1 MPLVVRSAIGAGGRF
16 GAIHSQTP
24 VPWFMGVPGLK
35 IVCPS
40 TPNDARALLRAAIRD
55 DNPVLFFEH
64 KRLYSI
70 KGVVSDE
77 GIELGTAGVVR
88 EGGDLT
94 IVATMAGVHVALEA
108 ADDLAADGI
117 ETEVI
122 DLRTLRPL
130 DHATVAASLSKTSRL
145 LVLEEGARTGGWSA
159 TVAAE
164 LAESSLHDIDDIWR
178 VTTADLPIPFSPSL
192 EDAFL
197 PAAGTLAAN
206 VRARLGGVAS

>member
-1 MPLVVRSAIGAGGRF
+1 
-16 GAIHSQTP
+16 
-24 VPWFMGVPGLK
+24 
-35 IVCPS
+35 
-40 TPNDARALLRAAIRD
+40 
-55 DNPVLFFEH
+55 
-64 KRLYSI
+64 
-70 KGVVSDE
+70 
-77 GIELGTAGVVR
+77 
-88 EGGDLT
+88 
-94 IVATMAGVHVALEA
+94 MAGVHVALEA

-117 ETEVI
+117 EAEVI